1 MVPNDPLHVRTDHC
15 RNDHFRNPRKKALIM
30 LKDHKFWAGVVVG
43 AVLYFVWTNYAKK
56 KAGGM

>member
-1 MVPNDPLHVRTDHC
+1 
-15 RNDHFRNPRKKALIM
+15 M

-43 AVLYFVWTNYAKK
+43 ALLYFVWTNYAKK